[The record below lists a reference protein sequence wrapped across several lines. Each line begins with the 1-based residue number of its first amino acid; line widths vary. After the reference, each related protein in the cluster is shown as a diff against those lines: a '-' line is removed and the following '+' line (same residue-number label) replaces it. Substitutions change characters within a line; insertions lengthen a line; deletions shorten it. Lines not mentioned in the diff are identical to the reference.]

1 MKKKIVTSGQFSSAV
16 LTQTELDYLAEQI
29 KKHGVLLKGHFVL
42 KSGEHSGHYLNKDK
56 IYIHS
61 DLISALCQAIA
72 SQFEYDGIDVVI
84 APAIGGVILSHIVAG
99 HLSKICGREIPG
111 IYAEKSGDGKTFVIK
126 RNYDKLVSGKKIL
139 VLEDVV
145 TTGGSVRE
153 VVKIVRAC
161 GGNVIGLAAIC
172 NRKKVTR
179 RQVGN
184 PMKFISLIDMNLE
197 SWANESICP
206 LCKNAIMINTSIGH
220 GTEFLKSHPEWVTNE
235 MANSD

>member
-1 MKKKIVTSGQFSSAV
+1 MKKKIITSGQLSSTV
-16 LTQTELDYLAEQI
+16 LTQTELDYLAERI

-42 KSGEHSGHYLNKDK
+42 KSWEHSEYYFNKDE
-56 IYIHS
+56 IYTHN

-72 SQFEYDGIDVVI
+72 SQFEYDEIDVVI

-99 HLSKICGREIPG
+99 CLSKIYGREIPG

-126 RNYDKLVSGKKIL
+126 RNYDKLVRGKKIL

-184 PMKFISLIDMNLE
+184 PMKFISLIDINLE
-197 SWANESICP
+197 SWVNESICP
-206 LCKNAIMINTSIGH
+206 ICKNAIMIDTSIGH
-220 GTEFLKSHPEWVTNE
+220 GAEFLKKHPEWITNE